1 MQIYQGEP
9 ITFKINQKTTDSSGE
24 EHYVSSFDDYVFEAL
39 MKDSAKK
46 IIKTWST
53 EDETIIVG
61 TETVDGETAAKASWW
76 LTGVETALLKEGLY
90 SIELARIINS
100 GRGIGIASDVVQIKE
115 ALIREGI

>member
-24 EHYVSSFDDYVFEAL
+24 EHYVASFEGYVFEAL

-53 EDETIIVG
+53 EDETVTIG
-61 TETVDGETAAKASWW
+61 TETVGGETAAKASWL
-76 LTGVETALLKEGLY
+76 LTGAETASLREGLY
-90 SIELARIINS
+90 SIELARIINN
-100 GRGIGIASDVVQIKE
+100 GRGIGIASDAVQIKE